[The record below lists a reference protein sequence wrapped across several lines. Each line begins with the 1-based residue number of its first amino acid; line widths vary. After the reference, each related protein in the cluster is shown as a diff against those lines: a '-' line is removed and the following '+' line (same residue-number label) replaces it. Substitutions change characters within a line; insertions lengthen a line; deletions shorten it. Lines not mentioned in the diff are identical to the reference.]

1 MVEENR
7 ARSGFVDTVRSAIAE
22 CLKDGGPSLEKVADR
37 VGAHAR
43 TLQRR
48 LARVDLTYQ
57 QLVDEVR
64 FDLARSLLESPK
76 TPLHE
81 IAGRLGY
88 GDPAHFSRAFN
99 RWTGMPPRAYRD
111 RSIGRSAERA

>member
-7 ARSGFVDTVRSAIAE
+7 SRSSLDDAVRTATAA
-22 CLKDGGPSLEKVADR
+22 CLKNGGPSLEKVAES

-48 LARVDLTYQ
+48 LVRVDLTYQ
-57 QLVDEVR
+57 PLVDEVR
-64 FDLARSLLESPK
+64 FDPARSLLESPN
-76 TPLHE
+76 TSLYE
-81 IAGRLGY
+81 IASRLGY
-88 GDPAHFSRAFN
+88 GDPAHFSRAFS

-111 RSIGRSAERA
+111 

>member
-7 ARSGFVDTVRSAIAE
+7 SRSGLDDAVRTAIPA
-22 CLKDGGPSLEKVADR
+22 CLNNSGASLEKVADS

-64 FDLARSLLESPK
+64 FDLARSLLESPN
-76 TPLHE
+76 TPLYE
-81 IAGRLGY
+81 IASRLGY

-111 RSIGRSAERA
+111 RSIARAAERA